1 MERQGETMTKQPE
14 KLDLK
19 AAFQEYA
26 KKEIE
31 FYKSA
36 EKDKLY
42 NRVLPD
48 LKDKNRGT
56 IDFFWNGIV
65 VGGYMD
71 AKSNTIV
78 LNKLRVTKV
87 GKEED
92 VPAAIKTVEDKI
104 KEVEM
109 VCDNQLK

>member
-1 MERQGETMTKQPE
+1 MDKTNDKI
-14 KLDLK
+14 DLK
-19 AAFQEYA
+19 YAFQEYA
-26 KKEIE
+26 KKELE

-36 EKDKLY
+36 KKDKLY

-48 LKDKNRGT
+48 LKDKTRGT

-65 VGGYMD
+65 IGGYMD
-71 AKSNTIV
+71 TKTNTIV

-92 VPAAIKTVEDKI
+92 VEPAIKTVEDKI

>member
-1 MERQGETMTKQPE
+1 MKQSND
-14 KLDLK
+14 KIDLK

-26 KKEIE
+26 KKELE

-36 EKDKLY
+36 KKDKLY

-48 LKDKNRGT
+48 LKDKTRGT

-65 VGGYMD
+65 IGGYMD
-71 AKSNTIV
+71 TKTNTIV

-92 VPAAIKTVEDKI
+92 VESAIKTVEDKI

>member
-1 MERQGETMTKQPE
+1 MDKN
-14 KLDLK
+14 KIDLK
-19 AAFQEYA
+19 EAFQEYA
-26 KKEIE
+26 KKELE

-36 EKDKLY
+36 KKDKLY

-48 LKDKNRGT
+48 LKDKNKGS
-56 IDFFWNGIV
+56 IDFYYNGIV
-65 VGGYMD
+65 IGGYIYTPT
-71 AKSNTIV
+71 NTIT
-78 LNKLRVTKV
+78 LNKLRITKF

-92 VPAAIKTVEDKI
+92 VAEVVKIIEQKI

>member
-1 MERQGETMTKQPE
+1 MDKS
-14 KLDLK
+14 KDKIDLK
-19 AAFQEYA
+19 EAFAEYA
-26 KKEIE
+26 KKELE
-31 FYKSA
+31 FYQSA

-48 LKDKNRGT
+48 LKDKTRGS

-65 VGGYMD
+65 IGGYMD
-71 AKSNTIV
+71 TKTNTIV

-87 GKEED
+87 GKEAD
-92 VPAAIKTVEDKI
+92 VKAAIKTVEDKI

>member
-1 MERQGETMTKQPE
+1 MTKQPE

-19 AAFQEYA
+19 QAFQEYA
-26 KKEIE
+26 KKELE
-31 FYKSA
+31 FYQSA
-36 EKDKLY
+36 KKDKLY

-48 LKDKNRGT
+48 LKDKTRGT

-65 VGGYMD
+65 IGGYMD
-71 AKSNTIV
+71 TKTNTIV
-78 LNKLRVTKV
+78 LNKLRVTKF

-92 VPAAIKTVEDKI
+92 VEKAINTVVTKI

-109 VCDNQLK
+109 ICDNQLK

>member
-1 MERQGETMTKQPE
+1 MTKKPE
-14 KLDLK
+14 KIDLK
-19 AAFQEYA
+19 EAFAEYA
-26 KKEIE
+26 KKELE

-36 EKDKLY
+36 DLEKLY

-48 LKDKNRGT
+48 LKDKHRGA

-65 VGGYMD
+65 LGGYMD

-92 VPAAIKTVEDKI
+92 VPAAIKTVEYKI

>member
-1 MERQGETMTKQPE
+1 MENKSE
-14 KLDLK
+14 KIDLK
-19 AAFQEYA
+19 QAFQEFA
-26 KKEIE
+26 KKELE
-31 FYKSA
+31 FYQSA

-48 LKDKNRGT
+48 LKDKTRGT

-71 AKSNTIV
+71 TKTNTIV

-92 VPAAIKTVEDKI
+92 VASAIKTVEDKI

>member
-1 MERQGETMTKQPE
+1 MNKTNEDKI
-14 KLDLK
+14 DLK
-19 AAFQEYA
+19 QAFQEYA
-26 KKEIE
+26 KKELE

-36 EKDKLY
+36 KKDKLY

-48 LKDKNRGT
+48 LKDKTRGT

-65 VGGYMD
+65 IGGYMD
-71 AKSNTIV
+71 TKTNTIV

-92 VPAAIKTVEDKI
+92 VEKAINTVVTKI

-109 VCDNQLK
+109 ICDNQLK

>member
-1 MERQGETMTKQPE
+1 MDKNKIDIKE
-14 KLDLK
+14 
-19 AAFQEYA
+19 AFQEYA
-26 KKEIE
+26 KKELE

-36 EKDKLY
+36 KKDKLY

-48 LKDKNRGT
+48 LKDKNKVS
-56 IDFFWNGIV
+56 IDFYYNGIV
-65 VGGYMD
+65 IGGYIYTPT
-71 AKSNTIV
+71 NTIT
-78 LNKLRVTKV
+78 LNKLRITKF

-92 VPAAIKTVEDKI
+92 VAEAVKVIEQKL

>member
-1 MERQGETMTKQPE
+1 MKQSND
-14 KLDLK
+14 KIDLK

-26 KKEIE
+26 KKELE
-31 FYKSA
+31 FYQSA
-36 EKDKLY
+36 EKYKLY

-48 LKDKNRGT
+48 LKDKTRGT

-65 VGGYMD
+65 IGGYMD
-71 AKSNTIV
+71 TKTNTIV

-92 VPAAIKTVEDKI
+92 VESAIKTVEDKI

>member
-1 MERQGETMTKQPE
+1 MNQSNDKI
-14 KLDLK
+14 DLK

-26 KKEIE
+26 KKELE
-31 FYKSA
+31 FYQSA

-48 LKDKNRGT
+48 LKDKTRGT

-65 VGGYMD
+65 IGGYMD
-71 AKSNTIV
+71 TKTNTIV

-92 VPAAIKTVEDKI
+92 VESAIKTVEDKI